1 MRSRVTSIACESAR
15 VVLARRM
22 SPLAMKPAARVT
34 AWLKSWSCVIG
45 DAPSVVGVF
54 GDIQFTGGCRP
65 LQFRARRA

>member
-1 MRSRVTSIACESAR
+1 MFIASEVAR
-15 VVLARRM
+15 VLPLGRRI

-45 DAPSVVGVF
+45 GAPLGIGLF
-54 GDIQFTGGCRP
+54 GDIQFTGGCRS